1 MEGGLVT
8 CFVLFLSVFAHRGA
22 GLSTGAPSAACDTLM
37 PNHGVPP
44 QSTPAPYSITME
56 GNTFMVGELKKGQSS
71 Q

>member
-1 MEGGLVT
+1 MEGGLVSWL
-8 CFVLFLSVFAHRGA
+8 VLFLSVCVHRGA